1 MGLLGVGASKTAR
14 AVALN
19 PAVSRWAA
27 ARGVLRG
34 ESALGYIFVSPAFLY
49 MAALLVYPLAL
60 AIYFSVSTASVGDP
74 AGKFIGLQNYAD
86 LFDNE
91 VFRLALRNSF
101 VFTFGSALVK
111 GLLGTTLAFLLLRSF
126 RGKRLIRGLI
136 MLPWTV
142 PIALTTLGWQ
152 WMFDPQFSV
161 LNWTAI
167 HLGLIHQGVN
177 WLGTEPYAF
186 IAVMTVNIW
195 RGFPFTAII
204 ILAGLTSVPTEIL
217 DSARVDGA
225 GFLTRY
231 RKVIVPMIAPILF
244 VGLIFDVVFT
254 FGDLSVV
261 YLLTRGGPI
270 NTTHIL
276 PTLAFQNG
284 IQGGDLASGSAIALF
299 MLPVLFVAVVA
310 MLRLLKRRE
319 T

>member
-1 MGLLGVGASKTAR
+1 VSTGLSESAATIPVPRTGAQRLG
-14 AVALN
+14 
-19 PAVSRWAA
+19 
-27 ARGVLRG
+27 LRHRL
-34 ESALGYIFVSPAFLY
+34 SSDAALGYILVTPTFLY
-49 MAALLVYPLAL
+49 MAALLIYPLAL
-60 AIYFSVSTASVGDP
+60 SLYFSVSTASVGDP
-74 AGKFIGLQNYAD
+74 VGKFIGLQNYLD

-101 VFTFGSALVK
+101 VFTFGSAIVK
-111 GLLGTTLAFLLLRSF
+111 GVLGTGLAFLLLRSF
-126 RGKRLIRGLI
+126 RGKRVIRGLL

-161 LNWTAI
+161 INWTAV
-167 HLGLIHQGVN
+167 HLGLIQHGPN

-204 ILAGLTSVPTEIL
+204 LLAGLTSVPQEIL

-225 GFLTRY
+225 RFFTRY
-231 RKVIVPMIAPILF
+231 RAIIVPMIAPILF

-261 YLLTRGGPI
+261 YLLTRGGPL

-284 IQGGDLASGSAIALF
+284 IQGGNLAGGSAIALF
-299 MLPVLFVAVVA
+299 MLPVLLIAVIS

-319 T
+319 V